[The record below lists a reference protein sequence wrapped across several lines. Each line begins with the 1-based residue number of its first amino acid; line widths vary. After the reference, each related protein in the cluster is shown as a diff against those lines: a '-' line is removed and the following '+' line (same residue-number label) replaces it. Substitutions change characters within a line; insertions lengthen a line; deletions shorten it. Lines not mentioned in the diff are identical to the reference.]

1 MDYDNNQ
8 DWRPNG
14 PSLQEPQGPYR
25 RPAYKPAGSGFAT
38 ASLVCG
44 IAALLTAL
52 GMTLILPFFFGG
64 LSIILGLL
72 SRGSQKKLHHNALA
86 GVAVA
91 ACALVMNVAICFF
104 SFYTVFSDPASRQ
117 QYWNMVDQTYEQF
130 TGMGFDEILEG
141 YGIDPSVI
149 K

>member
-8 DWRPNG
+8 DWRPNV
-14 PSLQEPQGPYR
+14 PSPQGPYR
-25 RPAYKPAGSGFAT
+25 SPAYRPAGSGFAT
-38 ASLVCG
+38 ASLICG

-64 LSIILGLL
+64 LSLILGLL
-72 SRGSQKKLHHNALA
+72 SRGSQKKLQHNALA
-86 GVAVA
+86 GVAIA
-91 ACALVMNVAICFF
+91 ASALVMNAAICFF
-104 SFYTVFSDPASRQ
+104 SFYTVFSNPAARQ
-117 QYWNMVDQTYEQF
+117 EYWNMVDQTYEQF

-141 YGIDPSVI
+141 YGIDPSLI